1 MWKNTW
7 LKELAGKYGLEK
19 GKSIIVEERSLL
31 KDYTYITRE
40 IRHGV
45 VLELYP
51 HHFYCQMENGRRE
64 SFRYNEFL
72 GHEARLVHLKEEQQ
86 KKRPSLDAFFIAEEI
101 GKQESVT
108 SLCPKWNP
116 DFDLIKECVY
126 IQLFFNHA
134 CLIHK
139 ISGARRKP
147 SLSAAVISVEK
158 S

>member
-72 GHEARLVHLKEEQQ
+72 GHEARLVHLKEEQLKSVQ
-86 KKRPSLDAFFIAEEI
+86 AWTLFFIAEGI
-101 GKQESVT
+101 GKQGRIA

-116 DFDLIKECVY
+116 EFALVKIMY
-126 IQLFFNHA
+126 LHPALFQS
-134 CLIHK
+134 CL
-139 ISGARRKP
+139 P
-147 SLSAAVISVEK
+147 DT
-158 S
+158 

>member
-45 VLELYP
+45 VLELYH

-86 KKRPSLDAFFIAEEI
+86 TSVQAWTLFFIAEGI
-101 GKQESVT
+101 GKQGRIA

-116 DFDLIKECVY
+116 EFALVKIMY
-126 IQLFFNHA
+126 LHPALFQ
-134 CLIHK
+134 
-139 ISGARRKP
+139 P
-147 SLSAAVISVEK
+147 SLPDT
-158 S
+158 

>member
-1 MWKNTW
+1 MRKGYEMKERRMWKNTW

-72 GHEARLVHLKEEQQ
+72 GHEARLVRLKEEQQ
-86 KKRPSLDAFFIAEEI
+86 KSVQAWTLFFIAEGI
-101 GKQESVT
+101 GKQGRIA

-116 DFDLIKECVY
+116 EFALVKIMY
-126 IQLFFNHA
+126 LHPALFQS
-134 CLIHK
+134 CL
-139 ISGARRKP
+139 P
-147 SLSAAVISVEK
+147 DT
-158 S
+158 

>member
-86 KKRPSLDAFFIAEEI
+86 KSVQAWTLFFIAEGI
-101 GKQESVT
+101 GKQGRIA
-108 SLCPKWNP
+108 SLCPKGNP
-116 DFDLIKECVY
+116 EFALVKIMY
-126 IQLFFNHA
+126 LHPALFQS
-134 CLIHK
+134 CL
-139 ISGARRKP
+139 P
-147 SLSAAVISVEK
+147 DT
-158 S
+158 

>member
-86 KKRPSLDAFFIAEEI
+86 KSVQAWTLFFIAEGI
-101 GKQESVT
+101 GKQGRIASF
-108 SLCPKWNP
+108 CPKWNP
-116 DFDLIKECVY
+116 EFALVKIMY
-126 IQLFFNHA
+126 LHPALFQS
-134 CLIHK
+134 CL
-139 ISGARRKP
+139 P
-147 SLSAAVISVEK
+147 DT
-158 S
+158 

>member
-86 KKRPSLDAFFIAEEI
+86 KSVQAWTLFFIAEGI
-101 GKQESVT
+101 GKQGRNA

-116 DFDLIKECVY
+116 EFALVKIMY
-126 IQLFFNHA
+126 LHPALFQS
-134 CLIHK
+134 CL
-139 ISGARRKP
+139 P
-147 SLSAAVISVEK
+147 DT
-158 S
+158 

>member
-86 KKRPSLDAFFIAEEI
+86 KRVTAWTLFFIAEGI
-101 GKQESVT
+101 GKQGRIA

-116 DFDLIKECVY
+116 EFALVKIMY
-126 IQLFFNHA
+126 LHPALFQ
-134 CLIHK
+134 
-139 ISGARRKP
+139 SGLRDT
-147 SLSAAVISVEK
+147 
-158 S
+158 

>member
-86 KKRPSLDAFFIAEEI
+86 K
-101 GKQESVT
+101 SVQAWPLF

-116 DFDLIKECVY
+116 EFALVKIMY
-126 IQLFFNHA
+126 LHPALFQS
-134 CLIHK
+134 CL
-139 ISGARRKP
+139 P
-147 SLSAAVISVEK
+147 DT
-158 S
+158 

>member
-1 MWKNTW
+1 MENTW

-86 KKRPSLDAFFIAEEI
+86 KSVQAWTLFFIAEGI
-101 GKQESVT
+101 GKQGRIA

-116 DFDLIKECVY
+116 EFALVKIMY
-126 IQLFFNHA
+126 LHPALFQS
-134 CLIHK
+134 CL
-139 ISGARRKP
+139 P
-147 SLSAAVISVEK
+147 DT
-158 S
+158 

>member
-64 SFRYNEFL
+64 SFRYNECL

-86 KKRPSLDAFFIAEEI
+86 KSVQAWTLFFIAEGI
-101 GKQESVT
+101 GKQGRIA

-116 DFDLIKECVY
+116 EFALVKIMY
-126 IQLFFNHA
+126 LHPALFQS
-134 CLIHK
+134 CL
-139 ISGARRKP
+139 P
-147 SLSAAVISVEK
+147 DT
-158 S
+158 

>member
-86 KKRPSLDAFFIAEEI
+86 KSVQAWTLIFIAEGI
-101 GKQESVT
+101 GKQGRIA

-116 DFDLIKECVY
+116 EFALVKIMY
-126 IQLFFNHA
+126 LHPALFQS
-134 CLIHK
+134 CL
-139 ISGARRKP
+139 P
-147 SLSAAVISVEK
+147 DT
-158 S
+158 

>member
-1 MWKNTW
+1 MRKGYEMKERRMWKNTW

-72 GHEARLVHLKEEQQ
+72 GHEAR
-86 KKRPSLDAFFIAEEI
+86 RPSLDAVFIAEGI
-101 GKQESVT
+101 GKQGRIA

-116 DFDLIKECVY
+116 EFALVKIMY
-126 IQLFFNHA
+126 LHPALFQS
-134 CLIHK
+134 CL
-139 ISGARRKP
+139 P
-147 SLSAAVISVEK
+147 DT
-158 S
+158 

>member
-86 KKRPSLDAFFIAEEI
+86 KSVQAWTLFFIAEGI
-101 GKQESVT
+101 GKQGRIA

-116 DFDLIKECVY
+116 EFALVKIMHLHPA
-126 IQLFFNHA
+126 LFQS
-134 CLIHK
+134 CL
-139 ISGARRKP
+139 P
-147 SLSAAVISVEK
+147 DT
-158 S
+158 

>member
-1 MWKNTW
+1 MKERRMWKNTW
-7 LKELAGKYGLEK
+7 LKELAGRYGLEK

-86 KKRPSLDAFFIAEEI
+86 KSVQAWTLFLLRKESGSKSALLRSDPSGIL
-101 GKQESVT
+101 
-108 SLCPKWNP
+108 SL
-116 DFDLIKECVY
+116 L
-126 IQLFFNHA
+126 
-134 CLIHK
+134 
-139 ISGARRKP
+139 
-147 SLSAAVISVEK
+147 
-158 S
+158 

>member
-7 LKELAGKYGLEK
+7 LKELAGRYGLEK
-19 GKSIIVEERSLL
+19 GKFVIVEERSLL

-51 HHFYCQMENGRRE
+51 HHFYCQMD
-64 SFRYNEFL
+64 EFL

-86 KKRPSLDAFFIAEEI
+86 KSVQAWTLFFVAEGI
-101 GKQESVT
+101 GKQERIT

-116 DFDLIKECVY
+116 EFALVKIMY
-126 IQLFFNHA
+126 LHPALFQS
-134 CLIHK
+134 CL
-139 ISGARRKP
+139 P
-147 SLSAAVISVEK
+147 DT
-158 S
+158 

>member
-1 MWKNTW
+1 MRKGYEMKERRMWKNTW

-86 KKRPSLDAFFIAEEI
+86 KSVQDWTLFFIAEGI
-101 GKQESVT
+101 GKQGRIA

-116 DFDLIKECVY
+116 EFALVKIMY
-126 IQLFFNHA
+126 LHPALFQS
-134 CLIHK
+134 CL
-139 ISGARRKP
+139 P
-147 SLSAAVISVEK
+147 DT
-158 S
+158 

>member
-1 MWKNTW
+1 MRKGYEMKERRMWKNTW

-86 KKRPSLDAFFIAEEI
+86 KSVQAWTLFFIAEGI
-101 GKQESVT
+101 GKQGRIA

-116 DFDLIKECVY
+116 EFALVKIMY
-126 IQLFFNHA
+126 LHPAPFQS
-134 CLIHK
+134 CL
-139 ISGARRKP
+139 P
-147 SLSAAVISVEK
+147 DT
-158 S
+158 

>member
-1 MWKNTW
+1 MRKGYEMKERRMWKNTW

-72 GHEARLVHLKEEQQ
+72 GHEARFVHLKEEQQ
-86 KKRPSLDAFFIAEEI
+86 KSVQAWTLFFIAEGI
-101 GKQESVT
+101 GKQGRIA

-116 DFDLIKECVY
+116 EFALVKIMY
-126 IQLFFNHA
+126 LHPALFQS
-134 CLIHK
+134 CL
-139 ISGARRKP
+139 P
-147 SLSAAVISVEK
+147 DT
-158 S
+158 

>member
-7 LKELAGKYGLEK
+7 LKELAGRYGLEK
-19 GKSIIVEERSLL
+19 GKFVIVEERSLL

-86 KKRPSLDAFFIAEEI
+86 KSVQAWTLFFVAEGI

-108 SLCPKWNP
+108 LLCPK
-116 DFDLIKECVY
+116 
-126 IQLFFNHA
+126 
-134 CLIHK
+134 
-139 ISGARRKP
+139 
-147 SLSAAVISVEK
+147 
-158 S
+158 

>member
-1 MWKNTW
+1 MWKDTW
-7 LKELAGKYGLEK
+7 LKELAGRYGLEK
-19 GKSIIVEERSLL
+19 GKFVIVEERSLL

-86 KKRPSLDAFFIAEEI
+86 KSVQAWTLFFIAEGI
-101 GKQESVT
+101 GKQGRIA

-116 DFDLIKECVY
+116 EFALVKIMY
-126 IQLFFNHA
+126 LHPALFQS
-134 CLIHK
+134 CL
-139 ISGARRKP
+139 P
-147 SLSAAVISVEK
+147 DT
-158 S
+158 

>member
-1 MWKNTW
+1 MRKGYEMKERRMWKNTW

-31 KDYTYITRE
+31 KDYTYIIRE

-86 KKRPSLDAFFIAEEI
+86 KSVQAWTLFFIAEGI
-101 GKQESVT
+101 GKQGRIA

-116 DFDLIKECVY
+116 EFALVKIMY
-126 IQLFFNHA
+126 LHPALFQS
-134 CLIHK
+134 CL
-139 ISGARRKP
+139 P
-147 SLSAAVISVEK
+147 DT
-158 S
+158 

>member
-7 LKELAGKYGLEK
+7 LKELAGRYGLEK
-19 GKSIIVEERSLL
+19 GKFVIVEERSLL

-64 SFRYNEFL
+64 SFLYNEFL
-72 GHEARLVHLKEEQQ
+72 GHEARLVHLKEEQ
-86 KKRPSLDAFFIAEEI
+86 KKIVQAWTLFFVAEGI

-108 SLCPKWNP
+108 LLCPK
-116 DFDLIKECVY
+116 
-126 IQLFFNHA
+126 
-134 CLIHK
+134 
-139 ISGARRKP
+139 
-147 SLSAAVISVEK
+147 
-158 S
+158 

>member
-86 KKRPSLDAFFIAEEI
+86 KSVQAWTRFFIAEGI
-101 GKQESVT
+101 GKQGRIA

-116 DFDLIKECVY
+116 EFALVKIMY
-126 IQLFFNHA
+126 LHPALFQS
-134 CLIHK
+134 CL
-139 ISGARRKP
+139 P
-147 SLSAAVISVEK
+147 DT
-158 S
+158 

>member
-1 MWKNTW
+1 MRKGYEMKERRMWKNTW

-86 KKRPSLDAFFIAEEI
+86 KSVQAWTAFFIAEGI
-101 GKQESVT
+101 GKQGRIA

-116 DFDLIKECVY
+116 EFALVKIMY
-126 IQLFFNHA
+126 LHPALFQS
-134 CLIHK
+134 CL
-139 ISGARRKP
+139 P
-147 SLSAAVISVEK
+147 DT
-158 S
+158 

>member
-7 LKELAGKYGLEK
+7 LKELAGRYGLEK
-19 GKSIIVEERSLL
+19 GKSVIVEERSLL

-86 KKRPSLDAFFIAEEI
+86 KSVQAWTLFFIAEGI
-101 GKQESVT
+101 GKQGRIA

-116 DFDLIKECVY
+116 EFALVKIMY
-126 IQLFFNHA
+126 LHPALFQS
-134 CLIHK
+134 CL
-139 ISGARRKP
+139 P
-147 SLSAAVISVEK
+147 DT
-158 S
+158 

>member
-86 KKRPSLDAFFIAEEI
+86 KSVQAWTHFFIAEGI
-101 GKQESVT
+101 GKQGRIA
-108 SLCPKWNP
+108 SLCHKWNP
-116 DFDLIKECVY
+116 EFALVKIMY
-126 IQLFFNHA
+126 LHPALFQS
-134 CLIHK
+134 CL
-139 ISGARRKP
+139 P
-147 SLSAAVISVEK
+147 DT
-158 S
+158 

>member
-51 HHFYCQMENGRRE
+51 QHFYCQMENGRRE

-86 KKRPSLDAFFIAEEI
+86 KSVQAWTLFFIAEGI
-101 GKQESVT
+101 GKQGRIA

-116 DFDLIKECVY
+116 EFALVKIMY
-126 IQLFFNHA
+126 LHPALFQS
-134 CLIHK
+134 CL
-139 ISGARRKP
+139 P
-147 SLSAAVISVEK
+147 DT
-158 S
+158 

>member
-1 MWKNTW
+1 MKERMWKNTW

-86 KKRPSLDAFFIAEEI
+86 KSVQAWKKSGSKRALLRSVPSGI
-101 GKQESVT
+101 
-108 SLCPKWNP
+108 
-116 DFDLIKECVY
+116 LI
-126 IQLFFNHA
+126 
-134 CLIHK
+134 
-139 ISGARRKP
+139 ST
-147 SLSAAVISVEK
+147 
-158 S
+158 

>member
-7 LKELAGKYGLEK
+7 LKELAGRYGLEK
-19 GKSIIVEERSLL
+19 GKFVIVEERSLL

-86 KKRPSLDAFFIAEEI
+86 KSVQAWTLFFVAEGI
-101 GKQESVT
+101 GKQGRIA

-116 DFDLIKECVY
+116 EFALVKIMY
-126 IQLFFNHA
+126 LHPALFQS
-134 CLIHK
+134 CL
-139 ISGARRKP
+139 P
-147 SLSAAVISVEK
+147 DT
-158 S
+158 

>member
-7 LKELAGKYGLEK
+7 LKELAGRYGLEK
-19 GKSIIVEERSLL
+19 GKFVIVEERSLL

-86 KKRPSLDAFFIAEEI
+86 KKRPSLDAFFVAEGI
-101 GKQESVT
+101 GKQERIT

-116 DFDLIKECVY
+116 EFALVKIMY
-126 IQLFFNHA
+126 LHPALFQS
-134 CLIHK
+134 CL
-139 ISGARRKP
+139 P
-147 SLSAAVISVEK
+147 DT
-158 S
+158 